1 MASVLNL
8 LVNSWE
14 GGGKQQHPK
23 SQTEKA
29 EPLIEKKVKRVPNSL
44 RLDTK
49 RAKQR
54 KKKCNLCTN
63 SDNTL
68 LVMRVD

>member
-54 KKKCNLCTN
+54 KKNVIYVLILIILC
-63 SDNTL
+63 L
-68 LVMRVD
+68 L

>member
-54 KKKCNLCTN
+54 KKNVIYVLILMILC
-63 SDNTL
+63 L
-68 LVMRVD
+68 L